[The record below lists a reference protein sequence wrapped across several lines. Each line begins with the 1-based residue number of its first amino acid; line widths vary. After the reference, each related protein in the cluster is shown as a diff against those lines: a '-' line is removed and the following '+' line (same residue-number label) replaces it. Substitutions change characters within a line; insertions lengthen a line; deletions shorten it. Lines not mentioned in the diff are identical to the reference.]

1 MERRLTAILAADVVG
16 YSRLMG
22 ADEAGTLEA
31 LKSIRSDLLD
41 PKATQ
46 YGGRTIKLM
55 GDGALMEFPSVVDA
69 VTFAVEVQWGLRDR
83 GIDAP
88 EDHRITYR
96 IGINIGDVIVE
107 GDDIY
112 GDGVNVA
119 ARLEGLADPGG
130 VCLSRNVFEQVESKL
145 DLTFEYLGEREVKN
159 IVEPVMIYR
168 IVFDDKAAKLVT
180 PVQGVETQS
189 TRRPRLVAMAL
200 AITVAAAAGWAI
212 WWQHRE
218 PEGTP
223 IPAATSKNPQ
233 TNRLYLAVLPFANI
247 SNDSTQEY
255 FADGMTEDLITDL
268 SKLSDLALIS
278 RSTVAGYKGRNVD
291 IREIGRDLGAS
302 YVIEGSVRKSG
313 DQVRINVQLNDV
325 ITGSSLWAERYDESE
340 SNIFNL
346 QNRILSKIVN
356 SLALTLSEQERR
368 RLAFRG
374 TESVVA
380 HDLYLKGLFEE
391 SRFTRE
397 GNEKAVRLYEQAL
410 SIDPDY
416 PLPYARISQ
425 ILQSNPRYG
434 WSDDVESDLIK
445 AVRYAEQALD
455 LDENNPSLHWNY
467 GRAIVRLH
475 TRDSLK
481 RGIKSM
487 ERAIE
492 LDPDYA
498 DAYAFL
504 SDFYLADGRADD
516 SIRAIETAM
525 RINPRYPFWYLFMR
539 GQARYMIEDYD
550 NAIDDFEKA
559 TERSPTAMWLRWWL
573 AMSYAQVGRREDAQ
587 WQVDELMSMGFSG
600 NIRTITETQAIQH
613 PSFLKLYVE
622 GLRKAGIP
630 E

>member
-1 MERRLTAILAADVVG
+1 MERRLTTILAADVVG

-31 LKSIRSDLLD
+31 LKTTRRDLLD
-41 PKATQ
+41 PKAAQ
-46 YGGRTIKLM
+46 YGGRIIKLM

-69 VTFAVEVQWGLRDR
+69 VTFAVEVQCGLRDR
-83 GIDAP
+83 GIEAP
-88 EDHRITYR
+88 EDRRIAYR

-119 ARLEGLADPGG
+119 ARLEGLAEPVG
-130 VCLSRNVFEQVESKL
+130 VCLSRNVFEQVKSKL

-159 IVEPVMIYR
+159 IAEPVMTYR

-180 PVQGVETQS
+180 PVQVVETQS
-189 TRRPRLVAMAL
+189 TRRPRFVAIAL
-200 AITVAAAAGWAI
+200 AIVVTVAAGWAI
-212 WWQHRE
+212 WWQQME

-223 IPAATSKNPQ
+223 IQAASSKNPQ
-233 TNRLYLAVLPFANI
+233 TNKLHLAVLPFANI

-268 SKLSDLALIS
+268 SKISDLALIS
-278 RSTVAGYKGRNVD
+278 RSTVAGYKGKNVD

-325 ITGSSLWAERYDESE
+325 TNGSSLWAERYDESE

-346 QNRILSKIVN
+346 QNKILSKIVN

-374 TESVVA
+374 TDSVVA

-434 WSDDVESDLIK
+434 WSDDVESDLGK
-445 AVRYAEQALD
+445 AVRYAEQALA
-455 LDENNPSLHWNY
+455 LDGSNPSLHWIF

-475 TRDSLK
+475 TPESLK

-504 SDFYLADGRADD
+504 SDFYLADGRAED

-539 GQARYMIEDYD
+539 GQARYMTEDYD

-559 TERSPTAMWLRWWL
+559 TQRSPTAMWLRWWL
-573 AMSYAQVGRREDAQ
+573 AMSYAQMGRKEDAE
-587 WQVDELMSMGFSG
+587 WQVDELMSMGFTG
-600 NIRTITETQAIQH
+600 NIRTITETQAVQH
-613 PSFLKLYVE
+613 PPFLKLYVE